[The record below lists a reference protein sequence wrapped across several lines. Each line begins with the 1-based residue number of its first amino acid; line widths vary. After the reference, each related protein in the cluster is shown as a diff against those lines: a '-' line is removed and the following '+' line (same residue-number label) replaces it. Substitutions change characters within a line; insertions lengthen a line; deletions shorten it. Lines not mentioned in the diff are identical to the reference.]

1 MSSESLPIRKI
12 EKISNLS
19 LDEWKEVQYSYYSPT
34 PPYDMAVRKV
44 VFQEIYALILK
55 HTNNVWITGGTL
67 LGAIRDKVFLPWDD
81 DVDLDLIE
89 NDFVR
94 IMYPLKQCLMENG
107 FIVRLTDNTEWPK
120 MVAYKSEVKI
130 AIGSLKES
138 GKLLLRPAYK
148 QPKSFFV
155 EKKIIQFANIDVNV
169 PNPPEKYLEYVY
181 GHDWRTPK
189 VVEDDVQL
197 YTTKYLRR
205 PKIKVYLKRLY
216 LTARKYY

>member
-34 PPYDMAVRKV
+34 PPYDMAIRKV

-155 EKKIIQFANIDVNV
+155 EKKIIQFANIAVNV

>member
-107 FIVRLTDNTEWPK
+107 FIVRLTDNTC
-120 MVAYKSEVKI
+120 
-130 AIGSLKES
+130 L
-138 GKLLLRPAYK
+138 
-148 QPKSFFV
+148 
-155 EKKIIQFANIDVNV
+155 
-169 PNPPEKYLEYVY
+169 
-181 GHDWRTPK
+181 
-189 VVEDDVQL
+189 L
-197 YTTKYLRR
+197 YTSPSPRD
-205 PKIKVYLKRLY
+205 
-216 LTARKYY
+216 

>member
-94 IMYPLKQCLMENG
+94 IMYPLKQCLMEN
-107 FIVRLTDNTEWPK
+107 
-120 MVAYKSEVKI
+120 
-130 AIGSLKES
+130 
-138 GKLLLRPAYK
+138 
-148 QPKSFFV
+148 
-155 EKKIIQFANIDVNV
+155 
-169 PNPPEKYLEYVY
+169 
-181 GHDWRTPK
+181 
-189 VVEDDVQL
+189 
-197 YTTKYLRR
+197 
-205 PKIKVYLKRLY
+205 
-216 LTARKYY
+216 

>member
-19 LDEWKEVQYSYYSPT
+19 LDEWKEVQYSYYSLT

-120 MVAYKSEVKI
+120 MVAYKSEVKV